1 MFNASEA
8 GEVPARQAHP
18 KATVTSG
25 GGYGGGG
32 FRAVATCVSRPD
44 RAAAAGTY
52 SEGS

>member
-8 GEVPARQAHP
+8 AEVPARQARP
-18 KATVTSG
+18 KAEFAPRGGHG
-25 GGYGGGG
+25 GGR
-32 FRAVATCVSRPD
+32 FRAVATCVSTPD